1 MNIWGLFGEMRILVN
16 CRLFLKNIE
25 IMFSLKLYV
34 FDVKW
39 QKNVLCI
46 KNEFKRLKYEIV
58 RLLNIYNV
66 FYV

>member
-1 MNIWGLFGEMRILVN
+1 MNIWGLFGEMSILVN

-39 QKNVLCI
+39 QKNVSCI

-66 FYV
+66 F

>member
-66 FYV
+66 F

>member
-1 MNIWGLFGEMRILVN
+1 MNIWGLFGEMSILVN

>member
-1 MNIWGLFGEMRILVN
+1 MNILGLFGEMSILVN

-66 FYV
+66 F

>member
-1 MNIWGLFGEMRILVN
+1 MNIWGLFGETRILVN
-16 CRLFLKNIE
+16 RRLFLKNIE
-25 IMFSLKLYV
+25 ITFSLKLYV

-39 QKNVLCI
+39 QKNVSCI

-66 FYV
+66 F